1 MEVFGD
7 ESSFSRNRTIHK
19 YPLHRNSQVLKPLV
33 CATQIYLACGSL
45 DKECRLLR
53 FGLGEKSIAN
63 LYASRDTMRGAW
75 QTPTLALSPQHAR

>member
-1 MEVFGD
+1 MDVFGD
-7 ESSFSRNRTIHK
+7 ESSFSKNRTIHK

-45 DKECRLLR
+45 DKVVCRASASA
-53 FGLGEKSIAN
+53 EKSIAN

-75 QTPTLALSPQHAR
+75 QTPTPVLSPQHAR